1 MSNAIYTA
9 TGCVRCK
16 ITKSFLAEN
25 NIEFEEFDF
34 KGEGQDAFGQFYRAN
49 RKDIFRDQDG
59 VEFPVFSDGN
69 QIRQGV
75 SVIIGYLVSGNKLD
89 GFIRRSL
96 LHGEWID
103 GFDVSGGDP
112 KEVGDLVEVLGYL
125 KDKRL
130 KIQLTG
136 NGVNAEVLE
145 RLLAA
150 GLGDR
155 LIMEV
160 KGPESLLH
168 ALYGSGATAAEIS
181 KSLSLAAKFPEYSLV
196 TTIAPVKREGG
207 EITYL
212 TPEEVGDTANFI
224 EQATGSKKNPYLLR
238 AFRPDEI
245 DDQDLKGVEPL
256 PQSAMFKYRSAARR
270 FQVLTEVEK

>member
-16 ITKSFLAEN
+16 ITKSFLTEN
-25 NIEFEEFDF
+25 NIQFEEFDF
-34 KGEGQDAFGQFYRAN
+34 KGEGQEAFGQFYRAN
-49 RKDIFRDQDG
+49 RKDIFRDKDG
-59 VEFPVFSDGN
+59 VEFPVFSDGK

-75 SVIIGYLVSGNKLD
+75 SVIIGYLISGGRLD
-89 GFIRRSL
+89 GFTKRSL

-112 KEVGDLVEVLGYL
+112 AAAGDLIKVLGYL

-130 KIQLTG
+130 KIQLNS
-136 NGVNAEVLE
+136 NGGNAEVLE
-145 RLLAA
+145 QLLAA

-155 LIMEV
+155 LVMEV

-168 ALYGSGATAAEIS
+168 ALYGTGTGIAEIS
-181 KSLSLAAKFPEYSLV
+181 KSLSLAAKFPEYSLL
-196 TTIAPVKREGG
+196 TTIAPLKRDGG
-207 EITYL
+207 EVSYL
-212 TPEEVGDTANFI
+212 TPEEIGETAKLI
-224 EQATGSKKNPYLLR
+224 EEATGSKKNPYLLR
-238 AFRPDEI
+238 VVQPDDAVDE
-245 DDQDLKGVEPL
+245 DLKGVEPL
-256 PQSAMFKYRSAARR
+256 PSAAMFKYRSAARR

>member
-1 MSNAIYTA
+1 MSNALYTA
-9 TGCVRCK
+9 TGCARCK

-59 VEFPVFSDGN
+59 VEFPVFSDGK

-75 SVIIGYLVSGNKLD
+75 SVIIAYLVSGGKLD
-89 GFIRRSL
+89 GFIKRSL

-103 GFDVSGGDP
+103 GFDVSGGNP
-112 KEVGDLVEVLGYL
+112 EEAEDLVKVLSYL
-125 KDKRL
+125 KEKRL

-136 NGVNAEVLE
+136 NGINADVLE
-145 RLLAA
+145 QLQAA

-168 ALYGSGATAAEIS
+168 ALYGNGVDMAEMN

-196 TTIAPVKREGG
+196 TTIAPIKREGG

-212 TPEEVGDTANFI
+212 TPEEVGHTARLI
-224 EQATGSKKNPYLLR
+224 EQATGSKKNPYFLR
-238 AFRPDEI
+238 TFQPDET
-245 DDQDLKGVEPL
+245 DDEDLKGVEPL
-256 PQSAMFKYRSAARR
+256 TSSDMFKYRNAARR
-270 FQVLTEVEK
+270 FQVLTEMEK